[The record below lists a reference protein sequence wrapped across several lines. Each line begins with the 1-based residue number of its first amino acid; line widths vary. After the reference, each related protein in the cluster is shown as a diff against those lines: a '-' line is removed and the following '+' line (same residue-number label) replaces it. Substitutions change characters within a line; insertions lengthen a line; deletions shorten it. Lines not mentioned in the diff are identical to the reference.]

1 VKEDKKEKKER
12 AEYGLARSY
21 VAQNKN
27 FIEAELK
34 KRRTVRSIWAELT
47 QQGTNTVISYRNFL
61 YNVSTLIVKNR
72 AIDFHLDGNQSAATM
87 KQFSNDKNV
96 NTNTV
101 TDSFK
106 FSTQINPEDI
116 I

>member
-1 VKEDKKEKKER
+1 VKEDKKEKKVR

-21 VAQNKN
+21 VAQNKDY
-27 FIEAELK
+27 IEAELK

-47 QQGTNTVISYRNFL
+47 QQGTNAVIPYRNFL
-61 YNVSTLIVKNR
+61 YNVSTLIAKNR
-72 AIDFHLDGNQSAATM
+72 AIDFHRDSNKHTATIKQLGNDRNATTTAV
-87 KQFSNDKNV
+87 S
-96 NTNTV
+96 
-101 TDSFK
+101 DSFK

>member
-1 VKEDKKEKKER
+1 MREDKKEKKVR

-21 VAQNKN
+21 VAQNKDY
-27 FIEAELK
+27 IEAELK

-47 QQGTNTVISYRNFL
+47 QQGTNAVIPYRNFL
-61 YNVSTLIVKNR
+61 YNVSTLIAKNR
-72 AIDFHLDGNQSAATM
+72 AIDFHRDSNKHTATIKELGNDRNATTTAV
-87 KQFSNDKNV
+87 S
-96 NTNTV
+96 
-101 TDSFK
+101 DSFK